1 MLRTMRRNL
10 TLLLSLLIAIS
21 FLTARVVSAQ
31 SAGPGTSGVVDV
43 AQFITAAGTAALM
56 TKMVVDGIRA
66 AVALPSL
73 ITLIM
78 VFSIAVGSQFLLV
91 MASGGSFTKQS
102 FAQNVV
108 IGLFA
113 FGTAI
118 GSTELA
124 KRAEETK
131 KNAA

>member
-1 MLRTMRRNL
+1 MRSRSI
-10 TLLLSLLIAIS
+10 LLSLFIAITL
-21 FLTARVVSAQ
+21 FCARLVEAQ
-31 SAGPGTSGVVDV
+31 SAGPGTAGVVDV

-66 AVALPSL
+66 AIALPSVV
-73 ITLIM
+73 TLLL
-78 VFSIAVGSQFLLV
+78 VFGIAVASQFLLGA
-91 MASGGSFTKQS
+91 ASGGRLTRQTA
-102 FAQNVV
+102 AQNLV
-108 IGLFA
+108 IAIFA